1 MFSNDNKKIIS
12 DLTEA
17 FDFWQNK
24 FGRITIDQRHKGY
37 YIMGV
42 LGGLRIALD
51 IVKKYGNRG
60 RGRP

>member
-1 MFSNDNKKIIS
+1 MFSNDKKRIVS

-24 FGRITIDQRHKGY
+24 FGKITIDQRYKSY

-42 LGGLRIALD
+42 LGGIRIALE
-51 IVKKYGNRG
+51 IVNNYNKKR
-60 RGRP
+60 

>member
-1 MFSNDNKKIIS
+1 MFSNDKKRIVS

-51 IVKKYGNRG
+51 IVQSHKKKG
-60 RGRP
+60 

>member
-17 FDFWQNK
+17 LDFWQNK

-51 IVKKYGNRG
+51 IVKNYNKKR
-60 RGRP
+60 

>member
-1 MFSNDNKKIIS
+1 MFNDKKKIVS

-24 FGRITIDQRHKGY
+24 FGRITIDQKYKSY

-42 LGGLRIALD
+42 LGGIRIALQ
-51 IVKKYGNRG
+51 IVNNYNKKR
-60 RGRP
+60 

>member
-1 MFSNDNKKIIS
+1 MFLNDNKKIIS

-24 FGRITIDQRHKGY
+24 FGRITIDQKYKSY

-42 LGGLRIALD
+42 LGGIRIALE
-51 IVKKYGNRG
+51 IVNKYNKKR
-60 RGRP
+60 

>member
-1 MFSNDNKKIIS
+1 MFVKKKDDKKMIVS

-24 FGRITIDQRHKGY
+24 FGKITIDQKYKSY

-42 LGGLRIALD
+42 LGGIRIALE
-51 IVKKYGNRG
+51 IVNNYNKKR
-60 RGRP
+60 

>member
-1 MFSNDNKKIIS
+1 MFSNDNKRIVS

-24 FGRITIDQRHKGY
+24 FGRITIDQKHKSY

-51 IVKKYGNRG
+51 IVEGYVKG
-60 RGRP
+60 RKR

>member
-1 MFSNDNKKIIS
+1 MFSNNKKRIVS

-24 FGRITIDQRHKGY
+24 FGRITIDQRYKSY

-42 LGGLRIALD
+42 LGGIRIALE
-51 IVKKYGNRG
+51 IVNSYNKKR
-60 RGRP
+60 

>member
-1 MFSNDNKKIIS
+1 MFSNDKKIIS

-24 FGRITIDQRHKGY
+24 FGRITIDQKYKSY

-42 LGGLRIALD
+42 LGGIRIALQ
-51 IVKKYGNRG
+51 IVNNYNKKR
-60 RGRP
+60 

>member
-1 MFSNDNKKIIS
+1 MFSKNDKKIIS

-17 FDFWQNK
+17 MDFWQNK
-24 FGRITIDQRHKGY
+24 FGRITIDQKHKGY

-51 IVKKYGNRG
+51 IVKNYNKKR
-60 RGRP
+60 

>member
-1 MFSNDNKKIIS
+1 MFSNDKKIIS

-24 FGRITIDQRHKGY
+24 FGRITIDQKYKSY

-42 LGGLRIALD
+42 LYLFVTD
-51 IVKKYGNRG
+51 
-60 RGRP
+60 

>member
-51 IVKKYGNRG
+51 IVKNYNKKR
-60 RGRP
+60 

>member
-1 MFSNDNKKIIS
+1 MFNDKKKIVS

-24 FGRITIDQRHKGY
+24 FGRITIDQKHKGY

-42 LGGLRIALD
+42 LGGIRIALE
-51 IVKKYGNRG
+51 IVNKYNRK
-60 RGRP
+60 R

>member
-51 IVKKYGNRG
+51 IVKKYNKKR
-60 RGRP
+60 

>member
-1 MFSNDNKKIIS
+1 MFSNDNKRIVS

-24 FGRITIDQRHKGY
+24 FGKITIDQKHKSY

-51 IVKKYGNRG
+51 IVEGYVKG
-60 RGRP
+60 RKR

>member
-1 MFSNDNKKIIS
+1 MFNDNKKIVS

-24 FGRITIDQRHKGY
+24 FGKITIDQKHKGY

-42 LGGLRIALD
+42 LGGFRIALD
-51 IVKKYGNRG
+51 IVRKYNKKR
-60 RGRP
+60 

>member
-1 MFSNDNKKIIS
+1 MFMKKKDDKKMIVS

-24 FGRITIDQRHKGY
+24 FGKITIDQKYKSY

-42 LGGLRIALD
+42 LGGIRIALE
-51 IVKKYGNRG
+51 IVNNYNKKR
-60 RGRP
+60 